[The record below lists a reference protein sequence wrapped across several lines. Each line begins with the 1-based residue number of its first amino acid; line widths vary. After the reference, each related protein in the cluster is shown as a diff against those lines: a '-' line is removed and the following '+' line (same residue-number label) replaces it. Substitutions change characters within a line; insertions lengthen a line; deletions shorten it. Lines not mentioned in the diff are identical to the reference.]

1 MAIETWKIHV
11 MEEIATLDENKTKLE
26 AFLFTKQYRTLDL
39 VSQTLLD
46 TQLNIMDSYSN
57 VLAARIRAGGGL

>member
-1 MAIETWKIHV
+1 MIENWKVRV
-11 MEEIATLDENKTKLE
+11 MEKIATIDEDKTMLE
-26 AFLFTKQYRTLDL
+26 AFLGSNEFQELDL